1 MLLAAVILFRPGAG
15 LNVLAQE
22 PQSAAGTAV
31 QTDVSA
37 QEAAAAAQAE
47 ADALMAAHLAAWQ
60 QAQQEYAAQLAAY
73 QQALAQQ
80 FGELRDRMDQ
90 QYSQHHQAWEDALFA
105 RCLGR

>member
-1 MLLAAVILFRPGAG
+1 MKKRSTLKRMMCLMLLAAVILFRPGAG

-60 QAQQEYAAQLAAY
+60 I
-73 QQALAQQ
+73 
-80 FGELRDRMDQ
+80 
-90 QYSQHHQAWEDALFA
+90 
-105 RCLGR
+105 GRAHV